1 MELVEEQI
9 VYVTK
14 SIAKGLKSMHGHK
27 PPIAHRDIKV
37 ENILMEDEHFKLAD
51 FGSCSTDTLD
61 HANNN
66 KNTISK
72 KMELFEKYTTMMY
85 RPPEM
90 IDLYKKYPVDTK
102 VDIWMLG

>member
-1 MELVEEQI
+1 
-9 VYVTK
+9 
-14 SIAKGLKSMHGHK
+14 MHEHS

-37 ENILMEDEHFKLAD
+37 ENILMKGENFKLAD

-61 HANNN
+61 YEND
-66 KNTISK
+66 SK
-72 KMELFEKYTTMMY
+72 GVICEKMELFEKYTTLMY

-90 IDLYKKYPVDTK
+90 IDQYQKYPVGTQ